1 MHRDH
6 GGGVQRVAKV
16 VHGHNSASYRLVV
29 TRAKILAPDPDNA
42 LELQL
47 NGKYSQPGG
56 LCG

>member
-16 VHGHNSASYRLVV
+16 VHGHNSASYRRVV
-29 TRAKILAPDPDNA
+29 TGAKILAPDPDNA

-47 NGKYSQPGG
+47 YGQKYIQD
-56 LCG
+56 